1 MEYIHRSAA
10 QSRPALKSE
19 SDCSHA
25 YHVARAGRRVP
36 WRPPRERFLSVRG
49 VRLRVYDSAER
60 RPYEDPTTLVL
71 LHGMP
76 GQLTNWRYQIERLE
90 RRWRVVA
97 YDMRGYG
104 ESDKPR
110 RVTFED
116 YLMDLEEVMRLLGIR
131 EGDAVLV
138 GHSFGGMVAQA
149 FARGRDLKGLVLIGS
164 AVRHSSDAV
173 EWIVQHL
180 PAFLWRPLLFR
191 PNRFTIG
198 FYRKLFFSPEG
209 PPEAFR
215 EFMEDNADYISG
227 LPAHVHRY
235 SAALRD
241 YDAEPWLSEV
251 RCPTLVIVGRDDR
264 VTPVGQSEVIAR
276 RIPGSRLLIV
286 DGAGHLVL
294 YERPDLINSA
304 IEEFLENL
312 LR

>member
-1 MEYIHRSAA
+1 M
-10 QSRPALKSE
+10 
-19 SDCSHA
+19 
-25 YHVARAGRRVP
+25 P
-36 WRPPRERFLSVRG
+36 WRPPSERFLSVRG
-49 VRLRVYDSAER
+49 IRLRVYDSAER
-60 RPYEDPTTLVL
+60 LSYDDPTTLIL

-104 ESDKPR
+104 ESDKPK

-116 YLMDLEEVMRLLGIR
+116 YLLDLEEVMGQLGIR
-131 EGDAVLV
+131 PGDAVLV

-149 FARGRDLKGLVLIGS
+149 FARGRDLKGLVLVGS
-164 AVRHSSDAV
+164 AVRHSGGAV
-173 EWIVQHL
+173 EWVVQHL
-180 PAFLWRPLLFR
+180 PAILWQPLLFR

-198 FYRKLFFSPEG
+198 FYRKLFFSPKS
-209 PPEAFR
+209 PPRAFE

-251 RCPTLVIVGRDDR
+251 RCPTLVIVGRDDV
-264 VTPVGQSEVIAR
+264 VTPVEQSELIAR
-276 RIPGSRLLIV
+276 RIPGAKLLIV

-294 YERPDLINSA
+294 YERPDEVNSA
-304 IEEFLENL
+304 IEGFVEGLS
-312 LR
+312 R